1 MSDIS
6 SIGLSQSGNA
16 ALGSCTDVKTAI
28 NVKMMKA
35 SQESAKV
42 AGSIIEDTV
51 SVSKEAMNALN
62 AEKAGK

>member
-6 SIGLSQSGNA
+6 SVGSSQSANA
-16 ALGSCTDVKTAI
+16 PLGSCTDPKVEL

-51 SVSKEAMNALN
+51 SISKEAMAALN